1 LGLHEGQELFFS
13 GIAYDAPT
21 GVDGSGQLPTDSC
34 LLVTG
39 IADPAPLVAHVRG
52 LFKQVEHVSFPDHH
66 AFSPADLARLAERYA
81 KFAPGPKMLVTTE
94 KDATRLG
101 SVLAGSPLDGTPLA
115 TIAMRAVILNEPERF
130 ADHLK
135 SLTDGFTPET
145 GIILGTG
152 LSGLGNEIEVRYTV
166 SYSAIPE
173 FPVSTVQGH
182 PGRLLFGLLGG
193 KPVVA
198 MQGRFHYYEGW
209 SMGEVVL
216 PVRVMKYLGIQRLF
230 VSNASGGV
238 NPAME
243 VGDLMILGDH
253 INLFPNPL
261 IGPNLD
267 ALGTRFPEMSEPYD
281 HSLIA
286 RAKAIAAANGI
297 KVLTGTYVGLT
308 GPTLETPA
316 EYRYVRNI
324 GGDAVGMS
332 TVPEVIAAR
341 HMGLPC
347 FAISVVTDLGVP
359 GRIEK
364 TTHEIVQRVAEK
376 AEPSLTLIM
385 RELIAS
391 C

>member
-1 LGLHEGQELFFS
+1 
-13 GIAYDAPT
+13 
-21 GVDGSGQLPTDSC
+21 
-34 LLVTG
+34 
-39 IADPAPLVAHVRG
+39 
-52 LFKQVEHVSFPDHH
+52 
-66 AFSPADLARLAERYA
+66 
-81 KFAPGPKMLVTTE
+81 ML
-94 KDATRLG
+94 DR
-101 SVLAGSPLDGTPLA
+101 
-115 TIAMRAVILNEPERF
+115 IQRI

-182 PGRLLFGLLGG
+182 PGRLLFGHLGG